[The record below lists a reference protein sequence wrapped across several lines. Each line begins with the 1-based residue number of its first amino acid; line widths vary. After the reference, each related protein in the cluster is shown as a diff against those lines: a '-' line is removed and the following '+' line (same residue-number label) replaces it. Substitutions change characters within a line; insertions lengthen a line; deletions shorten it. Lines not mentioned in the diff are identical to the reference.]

1 MNTLQPI
8 QTGLNSLQMST
19 LHRQPG
25 LFVLLY
31 SDLQGKMYLC
41 PSYKQ
46 IHFHH
51 QLSSFRNAHTVIS

>member
-41 PSYKQ
+41 PTYMQ
-46 IHFHH
+46 IHFYD
-51 QLSSFRNAHTVIS
+51 QLFSFRKAHTDIL